1 MVCPVVLVLLMC
13 RTMNTSKNINVLAF
27 IIRAAIRQV
36 GARQHNHR
44 NIYFKEFVEQDGLG
58 SRAQLPGMHT
68 HYSSQKNITHCPI
81 KMEQYHH
88 LHILQKCLGTMSLYN
103 NKAGGSIVY
112 IK

>member
-1 MVCPVVLVLLMC
+1 MD
-13 RTMNTSKNINVLAF
+13 TSKKINVLAF

-68 HYSSQKNITHCPI
+68 HYSSQKNRTHCPT
-81 KMEQYHH
+81 KMEQSHH

>member
-1 MVCPVVLVLLMC
+1 
-13 RTMNTSKNINVLAF
+13 MNASKKINVLAF
-27 IIRAAIRQV
+27 IIRAAIRHV

-81 KMEQYHH
+81 KMEQSHH
-88 LHILQKCLGTMSLYN
+88 LHILQTKVIRYHEPN